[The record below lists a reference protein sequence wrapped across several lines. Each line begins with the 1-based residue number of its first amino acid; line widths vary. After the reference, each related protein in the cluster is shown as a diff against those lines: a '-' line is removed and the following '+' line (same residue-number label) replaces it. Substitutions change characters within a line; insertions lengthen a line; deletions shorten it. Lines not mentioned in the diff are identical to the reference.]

1 MKIISIVFIALI
13 FFSCNKLS
21 NKPTVDNSTINSSN
35 TNGPTL
41 ETGKDD
47 KNPNFQI
54 IEIVINSPYNQNG
67 YGLNEF
73 INTDKY
79 GNQQSKNLIIY
90 KFSKETV
97 KELKKFTDIY
107 AFNSSEYGSEVINKM
122 IAFNKTFSRDNFSIE
137 QLINMKPKICDLTK
151 LIK

>member
-1 MKIISIVFIALI
+1 MKKISIIFIALI

-21 NKPTVDNSTINSSN
+21 NNPTVDNSTL
-35 TNGPTL
+35 NGPTL
-41 ETGKDD
+41 EAAKDD

-54 IEIVINSPYNQNG
+54 IEIVISSAYNKNG

-73 INTDKY
+73 ISPDKY

-90 KFSKETV
+90 KFSEETV
-97 KELKKFTDIY
+97 NELKKFTDIY
-107 AFNSSEYGSEVINKM
+107 AFNSSEYGSQVIHKM